1 MSSRWTVGL
10 PVAFLG
16 LTLLAPSSS
25 AQGRGMHASSGR
37 AQARSSSRIG
47 TRGELGRQSQRRFLN
62 DSVYPYL
69 PFFYPDDEESDYG
82 PVSPEASP
90 APHGESIQVVA
101 APAAPPAAASPVE
114 PLLLENRGG
123 QWVRI
128 PTGNQMEIS
137 QSGKPGVAQ
146 ASSLQP
152 GIAVPAGTAPPLPEL
167 PPAIVVFRDGHME
180 EVGKYMI
187 QGDMLF
193 TTADY
198 WTTGSWTRKIPLAEL
213 NLPASLK
220 LNDERGSKFNLPSG
234 PNEVVIRF

>member
-1 MSSRWTVGL
+1 MSSRWTIGL
-10 PVAFLG
+10 PAAFLG
-16 LTLLAPSSS
+16 LALLAPSSY
-25 AQGRGMHASSGR
+25 AQGRGMHAPSGP
-37 AQARSSSRIG
+37 AQARSSARIG
-47 TRGELGRQSQRRFLN
+47 VRGELGRPAQRRFFN
-62 DSVYPYL
+62 DAVYLYPPY
-69 PFFYPDDEESDYG
+69 FFPDDEESDYG
-82 PVSPEASP
+82 PVSPEAYP
-90 APHGESIQVVA
+90 APHGAPIQMVE
-101 APAAPPAAASPVE
+101 APAAPPAAANPVE

-137 QSGKPGVAQ
+137 QSGKPSA
-146 ASSLQP
+146 ASVSNLQP
-152 GIAVPAGTAPPLPEL
+152 GISVPIETAPPLPEL
-167 PPAIVVFRDGHME
+167 PPAIIVFRDGHME

-187 QGDMLF
+187 QGDTLF

-220 LNDERGSKFNLPSG
+220 LNNERGSKFNLPSG